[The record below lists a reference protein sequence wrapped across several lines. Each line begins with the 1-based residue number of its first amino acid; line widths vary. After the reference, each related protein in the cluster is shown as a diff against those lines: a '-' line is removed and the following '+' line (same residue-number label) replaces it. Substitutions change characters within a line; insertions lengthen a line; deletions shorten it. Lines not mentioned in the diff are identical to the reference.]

1 MKNQKNQL
9 FKVSPNIE
17 ITEKILENFG
27 IKGLEDNH
35 SFTRENLSDLST
47 VESMNEMYNEL
58 LRYYIPC
65 KAKKYLIDLNEKK
78 CITILRQFLKMQN
91 HTLMSK
97 EKYVNGKKIL
107 FYQVIP
113 LQIDMKTNRDSEK
126 VVLSFD

>member
-17 ITEKILENFG
+17 ITGKILENFG
-27 IKGLEDNH
+27 IKGLDDIH
-35 SFTRENLSDLST
+35 SFTRDNLCDLDT
-47 VESMNEMYNEL
+47 VNNINEMYDEL

-65 KAKKYLIDLNEKK
+65 KAKKYLTDLNEKK
-78 CITILRQFLKMQN
+78 CITVLRQFLKIQN
-91 HTLMSK
+91 YTLMSK
-97 EKYVNGKKIL
+97 EKYVGGKKIL

-113 LQIDMKTNRDSEK
+113 MQIDMKTNRDSEK

>member
-1 MKNQKNQL
+1 MKNQL

-27 IKGLEDNH
+27 IKGINDNH
-35 SFTRENLSDLST
+35 SFTRENLIDLNT
-47 VESMNEMYNEL
+47 VENINNMYDEL
-58 LRYYIPC
+58 IRYYIPC

-78 CITILRQFLKMQN
+78 CITILRQFLKIQN

-97 EKYVNGKKIL
+97 EKYINSKKIL

-113 LQIDMKTNRDSEK
+113 LQIDIKTNRDSDK
-126 VVLSFD
+126 VIISFD